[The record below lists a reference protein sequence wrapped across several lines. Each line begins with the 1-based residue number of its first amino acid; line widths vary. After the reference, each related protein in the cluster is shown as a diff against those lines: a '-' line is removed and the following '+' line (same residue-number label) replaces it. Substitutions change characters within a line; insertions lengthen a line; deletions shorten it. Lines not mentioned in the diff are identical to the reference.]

1 MISFGAKKS
10 IIPYYLIVICG
21 FPLIR
26 SNPIFS
32 QSQSSKSR
40 IQIYSSTESAD
51 SLDKSGIAV
60 QQLKMIDAKNYE
72 LSSKVLSLSING
84 GEQVEREV
92 TEVGKKINANQFQVE
107 RQVRIPDNN
116 GKLSTQSII
125 SENHTNSD
133 NKEEI
138 QRTHFQA
145 DINGKM
151 AALSVENETRSQVS
165 PKETQTVRALY
176 RPGIDGNMSL
186 LEVEEGTEKKIADNL
201 TVKESSRRSR
211 DSNGQMTLLG
221 TTKESIT
228 RINEKSYKKET
239 SMQQIGDTGHLV
251 LTDKLIET
259 QSENPDGTR
268 KYQRLLE
275 SRNITPQQRNI
286 NSQGLILSQRVT
298 GEERRLPDGSIESN
312 MQIETLDPANLSKG
326 LQITEKISEIS
337 KPLGNGRV
345 SVERIIKTRDVN
357 GNFITAQR
365 VSQTIQ
371 STK

>member
-1 MISFGAKKS
+1 MITIGSKKS
-10 IIPYYLIVICG
+10 IIPFYLIAISG
-21 FPLIR
+21 FALIR
-26 SNPIFS
+26 PTPICS
-32 QSQSSKSR
+32 QSQSSQSK

-51 SLDKSGIAV
+51 TLDKSGIAV
-60 QQLKMIDAKNYE
+60 QQLKLIDAKNYE
-72 LSSKVLSLSING
+72 LSSKVLSRSING

-92 TEVGKKINANQFQVE
+92 TEIGKKVNDNQFQVE

-116 GKLSTQSII
+116 GKLSTQTII
-125 SENHTNSD
+125 SEDHTTSD
-133 NKEEI
+133 KKEEI

-145 DINGKM
+145 DMNGKM

-165 PKETQTVRALY
+165 PKETQMVRARY
-176 RPGIDGNMSL
+176 HPGIDGKMAL
-186 LEVEEGTEKKIADNL
+186 LEVEEGTERKIADNL

-211 DSNGQMTLLG
+211 DSNGQMTLQG
-221 TTKESIT
+221 TTKETIT

-239 SMQQIGDTGHLV
+239 STQQIGDTGHLV

-275 SRNITPQQRNI
+275 SRNINPQQRNI
-286 NSQGLILSQRVT
+286 NSQGLILAQRVT

-312 MQIETLDPANLSKG
+312 TQVETLDPANLSKG
-326 LQITEKISEIS
+326 LQITEMVSEIS
-337 KPLGNGRV
+337 KPLGNGKV
-345 SVERIIKTRDVN
+345 SVERVIKIRDVN

>member
-1 MISFGAKKS
+1 MIRSRAKKS
-10 IIPYYLIVICG
+10 IIAFYLIWACGLALIPSRLICA
-21 FPLIR
+21 
-26 SNPIFS
+26 
-32 QSQSSKSR
+32 QSQSSKSK

-51 SLDKSGIAV
+51 TLDKSGVAV
-60 QQLKMIDAKNYE
+60 QQLKLIDAKNYE
-72 LSSKVLSLSING
+72 LSSKVLSPSING

-92 TEVGKKINANQFQVE
+92 TEIGKKVNANQFQVE
-107 RQVRIPDNN
+107 RQVRIPDSN
-116 GKLSTQSII
+116 GKLFTQAII
-125 SENHTNSD
+125 SEDHTTSD
-133 NKEEI
+133 KKEEI

-151 AALSVENETRSQVS
+151 AALSVENETHSQIS
-165 PKETQTVRALY
+165 PKESQMVLARY
-176 RPGIDGNMSL
+176 RPGADGKLAL
-186 LEVEEGTEKKIADNL
+186 LELEEGTEKKIADNL
-201 TVKESSRRSR
+201 TVKENSRRSR
-211 DSNGQMTLLG
+211 DSNGQMILLG
-221 TTKESIT
+221 TTKETIT

-251 LTDKLIET
+251 LTDKMIET

-286 NSQGLILSQRVT
+286 NSTGLILAKRVS

-312 MQIETLDPANLSKG
+312 TQIETLDPANLSKG
-326 LQITEKISEIS
+326 LQITEMVSEIS
-337 KPLGNGRV
+337 KPLGNGKV
-345 SVERIIKTRDVN
+345 SVERVTKIRDVN

-371 STK
+371 SAK